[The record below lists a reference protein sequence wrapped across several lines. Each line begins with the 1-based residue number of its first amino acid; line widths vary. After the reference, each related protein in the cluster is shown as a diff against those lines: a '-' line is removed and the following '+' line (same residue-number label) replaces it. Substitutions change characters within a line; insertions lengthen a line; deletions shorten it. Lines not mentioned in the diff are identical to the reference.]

1 VTIVLREE
9 AEEDIR
15 EAHEWYEAQR
25 SGLGDELIAELDA
38 SFQRLQAAPSRYPK
52 VHKDLRRALLR
63 RFPYAVYFSATSN
76 GILVFGVLHQRRSP
90 AVWQR
95 RSRA

>member
-15 EAHEWYEAQR
+15 EAREWYQAQR
-25 SGLGDELIAELDA
+25 SGLGDEFIAELDA
-38 SFQRLQAAPSRYPK
+38 SLQRLQVAPGRYPK
-52 VHKDLRRALLR
+52 VHGDLRRALLR
-63 RFPYAVYFSATSN
+63 RFPYAIYFSATSN
-76 GILVFGVLHQRRSP
+76 DVLVFGVLHQRRSP

-95 RSRA
+95 RSRT